1 MNAGDRYGR
10 YRIIRQL
17 GRGAMGE
24 VYLARDVEA
33 QREIALKLV
42 YKGSEPEDQDVLDA
56 ERFGAEL
63 QKRLSGADPRVV
75 VVNRYGEIA
84 GDLFIEMEYI
94 EGEDLSAIL
103 ARGPAQAGFA
113 AMVARELCAMLEKL
127 SAFSTIIG
135 ERQFVGVIHGD
146 LKPRNIRI
154 NSRNHVKVLDF
165 GIAKALSNTRR
176 YTMNVFASTAYCS
189 PERLETQNM
198 DAQSDLWAVGVLFYQ
213 MLAGRLPFEEPN
225 KERLERRIRSDEPP
239 NALPASCPEG
249 LSRIVLR
256 MLARDPARR
265 YQNATEV
272 KQDLARWERGE
283 PIPEIIAD
291 SEKTV
296 RTAAAA
302 VNGDTTRRSASATG
316 TAVADDPLEA
326 TVRTMA
332 PVKSPRV
339 RWRGRRVFGISAI
352 VTVIAGLILFLYA
365 MYQYHL
371 WNEAGQLKADLKT
384 ERTTDLNDAWTRYQA
399 LAQHAASGLMLWG
412 ARSALKKDLTAAA
425 DATLAQYGNDDAPPV
440 YLPQWE
446 QARTDMARA
455 LELDPDD
462 NAIKGR
468 LRLCEGHVERI
479 KAGALHGEARQKQLN
494 EAVQKFE
501 EAAQLMRN
509 SPDPY
514 LGLARIYVYDIG
526 DVDKAEE
533 ALNKAADNGHP
544 TGRRERAQL
553 ADGYRR
559 RADRIWRESR
569 GFAESPDQERGY
581 LEEALHDYARAQ
593 DLYQQAGLFGDT
605 PRNQLQAIQGQ
616 QRVEQRLS
624 ELQGGVVAQ

>member
-1 MNAGDRYGR
+1 MNPGDRYGR

-24 VYLARDVEA
+24 VFLARDLEA

-42 YKGSEPEDQDVLDA
+42 YKGTEPEDSEVLEA
-56 ERFGAEL
+56 ERLGAEL

-75 VVNRYGEIA
+75 VVNRYGEIT

-103 ARGPAQAGFA
+103 ARGPAQPGFA
-113 AMVARELCAMLEKL
+113 AMIARELCEMLENL
-127 SAFSTIIG
+127 SAFSTSIG
-135 ERQFVGVIHGD
+135 DRQFVGVIHGD

-198 DAQSDLWAVGVLFYQ
+198 DAQSDLWSVGVLFYQ
-213 MLAGRLPFEEPN
+213 ILAGKLPFEEPN
-225 KERLERRIRSDEPP
+225 KERLERRIRSDQPP
-239 NALPASCPEG
+239 DALPSSCPEG

-265 YQNATEV
+265 YQSATEV
-272 KQDLARWERGE
+272 KQDLARWEKGE
-283 PIPEIIAD
+283 EIPEIVDTEA
-291 SEKTV
+291 TV
-296 RTAAAA
+296 RTAAA
-302 VNGDTTRRSASATG
+302 GDDTTTRTAPEEDTG
-316 TAVADDPLEA
+316 EA
-326 TVRTMA
+326 TVRTAA
-332 PVKSPRV
+332 PLRPTAN
-339 RWRGRRVFGISAI
+339 WRGRRAFGISAGVTI
-352 VTVIAGLILFLYA
+352 VAALILFGFFA
-365 MYQYHL
+365 FQYHV
-371 WNEAGQLKADLKT
+371 WGEAGQLKADLKT
-384 ERTTDLNDAWTRYQA
+384 ERMTDLNDAWNRYQT
-399 LAQHAASGLMLWG
+399 LASHAAFGMMLWG
-412 ARSALKKDLTAAA
+412 VKSALRKDLEQVA
-425 DATLAQYGNDDAPPV
+425 DSTLSEYGHDDAPPV

-446 QARTDMARA
+446 QARADMARA

-462 NAIKGR
+462 NGIKGR
-468 LRLCEGHVERI
+468 LRLCEGHVDRI
-479 KAGALHGEARQKQLN
+479 SAGALHGEARQKRLE

-501 EAAQLMRN
+501 EAASLLRN

-514 LGLARIYVYDIG
+514 LGLARIYVYDLN
-526 DVDKAEE
+526 DVEKAEE
-533 ALNKAADNGHP
+533 ALNKAADYGHP
-544 TGRRERAQL
+544 PGRKERAQL

-581 LEEALHDYARAQ
+581 LQEALHDYARAQ

-605 PRNQLQAIQGQ
+605 PRNQLEAIEGQ
-616 QRVEQRLS
+616 QRVEQRLTQ
-624 ELQGGVVAQ
+624 LQTWPGDVTRQ